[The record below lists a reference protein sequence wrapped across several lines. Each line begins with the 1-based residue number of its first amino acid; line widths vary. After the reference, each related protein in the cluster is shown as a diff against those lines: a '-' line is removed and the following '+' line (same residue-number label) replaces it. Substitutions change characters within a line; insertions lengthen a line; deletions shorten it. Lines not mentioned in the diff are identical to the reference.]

1 MVYHSRLVPITAAIT
16 LVLSLVTGHGRAA
29 PLVWLSVGKDE
40 LTKQRNDFEDACRC
54 RLAELLPAGA
64 V

>member
-1 MVYHSRLVPITAAIT
+1 
-16 LVLSLVTGHGRAA
+16 LSLVTGHGRAA

-40 LTKQRNDFEDACRC
+40 LTKQRNDFEDACLC